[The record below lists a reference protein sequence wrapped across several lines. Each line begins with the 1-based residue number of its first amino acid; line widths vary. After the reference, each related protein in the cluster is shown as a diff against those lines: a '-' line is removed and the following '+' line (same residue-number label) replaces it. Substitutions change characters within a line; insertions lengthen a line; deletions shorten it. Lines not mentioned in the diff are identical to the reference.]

1 MAAVI
6 WKAWEAVRSFEVILT
21 YRSMARNSPGQARHV
36 VHAVVSH
43 VDEKLS
49 RAFVFD
55 LRGENPFVSSDH

>member
-1 MAAVI
+1 MPFDETRPAVGKTSRPFPVAI
-6 WKAWEAVRSFEVILT
+6 
-21 YRSMARNSPGQARHV
+21 RNSPGQARHV